1 MDNTLDILTHTGDA
15 VCAINEEKCV
25 VYWNAAAEEIL
36 GITADEANG
45 QPCWK
50 LLQGITLDG
59 QPFCSPDCPIQTRID
74 QQEPIPHFDLQ
85 LKNKDGKNVLT
96 NFSTIVVPQQND
108 RRQPEQAVTIHLM
121 RLVKNRAFPQ
131 YRLRVN
137 MLGSL
142 TVWRADGSQ
151 IHGKFWRR
159 AKVRSLFVFLVLKQG
174 EPVKREDI
182 IEALWSEL
190 DHAAALRNLNKT
202 VYNLRRC
209 LEPELNR
216 GNESHYIFYEDGFY
230 WLGGNQPH
238 WIDMD
243 AFRLGIQQARL
254 ETAVAKAIQLYE
266 EAIALYGDEYLSD
279 LVIPTGISPSNEQTR
294 LRQLYLSALE
304 ELGNLYQQ
312 QDQTEQARSIYLKIL
327 TIAPH
332 RENAY
337 QQLVRLSHGTDTLQD
352 SIAYCQRLA
361 AALKN
366 ELDLILSQ
374 DVTNPCR
381 TNKSDN
387 S

>member
-36 GITADEANG
+36 DITADEANG

-59 QPFCSPDCPIQTRID
+59 QPFCSPDCPIQTKID

-85 LKNKDGKNVLT
+85 LKNKDGKTVLT

-108 RRQPEQAVTIHLM
+108 HRQPEQAVTIHLM
-121 RLVKNRAFPQ
+121 RLVKKRMFPQ
-131 YRLRVN
+131 YRLRIN
-137 MLGSL
+137 MLGPL

-151 IHGKFWRR
+151 INGKFWRR
-159 AKVRSLFVFLVLKQG
+159 AKVRGLFVFLVLKRG
-174 EPVKREDI
+174 EPVTREDLT
-182 IEALWSEL
+182 ETLWPKL
-190 DHAAALRNLNKT
+190 DSSTALRNLNKA

-216 GNESHYIFYEDGFY
+216 GNESHYIFYEAGSY
-230 WLGGNQPH
+230 RLGGNQPH
-238 WIDMD
+238 WIDVD
-243 AFRLGIQQARL
+243 AFTLGIQQARL

-266 EAIALYGDEYLSD
+266 EAVALYGDDYLSD
-279 LVIPTGISPSNEQTR
+279 LVTKIGIGSSNEQTR

-312 QDQTEQARSIYLKIL
+312 QEQTEQARSIYLKIL
-327 TIAPH
+327 AIAPH

-337 QQLVRLSHGTDTLQD
+337 QQLVQLSHGTDTLQD

-374 DVTNPCR
+374 DVTNPRC
-381 TNKSDN
+381 TNKSEH

>member
-1 MDNTLDILTHTGDA
+1 MDNTLDILAHTGDA

-25 VYWNAAAEEIL
+25 VYWNAAAEEML
-36 GITADEANG
+36 DITADEAAG

-50 LLQGITLDG
+50 LLQGITFDG

-85 LKNKDGKNVLT
+85 LKNKDSQTVLA
-96 NFSTIVVPQQND
+96 NFSTIIVPQQNG
-108 RRQPEQAVTIHLM
+108 RHQLEQAVTIHLM
-121 RLVKNRAFPQ
+121 RVVRKQAFPQ

-137 MLGSL
+137 MLGPL

-151 IHGKFWRR
+151 INGEFWYR
-159 AKVRSLFVFLVLKQG
+159 AKVRSLFVFLVLKRG

-182 IEALWSEL
+182 IEALWPEL
-190 DHAAALRNLNKT
+190 DHATALRSLNKT
-202 VYNLRRC
+202 IYNLRRS
-209 LEPELNR
+209 LEPELKQ

-238 WIDMD
+238 RIDVD
-243 AFRLGIQQARL
+243 AFTQGIQQARL
-254 ETAVAKAIQLYE
+254 ETAAAKATQLYE
-266 EAIALYGDEYLSD
+266 EAIALYGDDYLSD
-279 LVIPTGISPSNEQTR
+279 LVAPTGINSSNEQIR

-312 QDQTEQARSIYLKIL
+312 QEQTEQARSIYLKTL
-327 TIAPH
+327 ALDPH

-352 SIAYCQRLA
+352 SVAYCQRLA

-374 DVTNPCR
+374 DMTRPRR
-381 TNKSDN
+381 TNKSEN